1 MPRSLAENKWKEK
14 KEKNYSEVCN
24 FCWSNGTAATT
35 AMAAVERV
43 QNILTEFGLNP
54 LKFSR
59 KDGKKRKILLEASG
73 KLT

>member
-1 MPRSLAENKWKEK
+1 MK
-14 KEKNYSEVCN
+14 KKNTLEFATFVE
-24 FCWSNGTAATT
+24 GTASAAT
-35 AMAAVERV
+35 AAIAAAERV

-59 KDGKKRKILLEASG
+59 KDGRKRKILLEASE